1 MKKTNRE
8 GKNENERVKEE
19 DIRRERKNR
28 EGEDEKEE

>member
-8 GKNENERVKEE
+8 GENENKRVKEE